1 VFGFLGAAKMA
12 ANGNVVQMAGQRFG
26 FLVVL
31 RRASSIKTKRG
42 NSRATWVCRCDC
54 GKEFVARGDNLRN
67 GKQKSCGKGHHFS
80 KNRIRNAPN
89 EFRCYNA
96 MMQRCYNINSPSY
109 RRYGGRGIIVCARWR
124 ESFDNFYADVGPR
137 PSPKHSLDRY
147 PNRNGNYEP
156 DNVRWA
162 TDKEQAQNRDDTVRV
177 KFQGKL
183 ISVSEYAQQAGVNSQ
198 MLRRRLARGWSIEDA
213 LTTPS
218 GESCESS
225 IRNSYPAEWLDGSA
239 FKNKT

>member
-1 VFGFLGAAKMA
+1 MA

-26 FLVVL
+26 LLVVV
-31 RRASSIKTKRG
+31 RRASSVKMKRG
-42 NSRATWVCRCDC
+42 NARATWVCLCDC
-54 GKEFVARGDNLRN
+54 GKEFVARGDNLRS
-67 GKQKSCGKGHHFS
+67 GRQKSCGKGHHFS
-80 KNRIRNAPN
+80 KNRIRDAPG

-96 MMQRCYNINSPSY
+96 MMQRCYNKNCSSY
-109 RRYGGRGIIVCARWR
+109 RRYGGKGIIVCTRWR
-124 ESFDNFYADVGPR
+124 ETFDNFYADMGPR

-162 TDKEQAQNRDDTVRV
+162 TDKEQAQNRDATVRV
-177 KFQGKL
+177 KSGGKL
-183 ISVSEYAQQAGVNSQ
+183 ISVSEFSEQIGVHSQ

-218 GESCESS
+218 GGDCGSS
-225 IRNSYPAEWLDGSA
+225 QQLRNKYPAEWLDGSA
-239 FKNKT
+239 FKNKP